1 MIIPSGRGV
10 RAKNVS
16 MSCVKETPRTPIEAD
31 CEITCKKSA
40 TVNNLE
46 ID

>member
-31 CEITCKKSA
+31 CEITCKEA
-40 TVNNLE
+40 TTVNYLE
-46 ID
+46 VN

>member
-31 CEITCKKSA
+31 CEMTCKEST
-40 TVNNLE
+40 TVNNVE
-46 ID
+46 VD